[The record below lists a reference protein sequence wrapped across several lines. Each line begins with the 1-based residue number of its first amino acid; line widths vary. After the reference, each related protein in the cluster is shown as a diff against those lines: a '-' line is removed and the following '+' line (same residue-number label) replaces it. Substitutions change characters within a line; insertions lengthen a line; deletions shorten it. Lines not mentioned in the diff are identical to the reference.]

1 MKGQKLL
8 VRRATDSDEAGI
20 GEFFHEEGL
29 SRPATIEIEFI
40 GKIVGD
46 IVAFAG
52 VSRAGKHTLT
62 LESLRVSFRMRR
74 KRVGRGMMKEIERWA
89 HDDGFRRIVLGIES
103 EAQEFF
109 ERVGFER
116 VNGALVRRVGR
127 E

>member
-8 VRRATDSDEAGI
+8 VRRATGADEAGI
-20 GEFFHEEGL
+20 EEYFREEGL

-52 VSRAGKHTLT
+52 ASPAGEHTLV
-62 LESLRVSFRMRR
+62 LESLHVSVRMRR

-89 HDDGFRRIVLGIES
+89 HDMGFRRIIFGIES

-109 ERVGFER
+109 ERVGFEQAH
-116 VNGALVRRVGR
+116 GALVKRVGG